1 MSEYHAAVGLAE
13 LDAWPAKHHAFLG
26 VADTYKTLMHDAGL
40 ADRLVAAPEVASCYV
55 LYRTADAHEATC
67 IKEALIGSKVG
78 FFVHGHGDGVHDQP
92 HFHNVSRDALEVT
105 DRIAPMLI
113 GLPVAPDLGAGEV
126 ARVVSALELGA
137 GRSR

>member
-1 MSEYHAAVGLAE
+1 MVM
-13 LDAWPAKHHAFLG
+13 DN
-26 VADTYKTLMHDAGL
+26 AGL

-55 LYRTADAHEATC
+55 LYRSADAREATC

-78 FFVHGHGDGVHDQP
+78 FRSWYGDGVHGQP

-105 DRIAPMLI
+105 DRIAPTLI
-113 GLPVAPDLGAGEV
+113 GLPMAPDLGSGDV

-137 GRSR
+137 SRSR